1 VTTAAHD
8 DAAAAA
14 PRMRVRVARGGEP
27 TPEEAA
33 ALVAA
38 LQFLMAGAPALA
50 SVSPAQSE
58 WALQGRMGQLGWQPL
73 SRRWPG
79 EPPGRAWRRVTR

>member
-1 VTTAAHD
+1 MTGPD
-8 DAAAAA
+8 DDGA
-14 PRMRVRVARGGEP
+14 PRTPSGMRVRVDRGGEP

-38 LQFLMAGAPALA
+38 LQFLMAGAPAVA
-50 SVSPAQSE
+50 AISPAQSE

-73 SRRWPG
+73 LRRWPG
-79 EPPGRAWRRVTR
+79 EPAGRAWRRVTR